1 MSFFRRVARLSL
13 RDRVRSWVMREE
25 FGVEPLLLYIEM
37 NQMKLLRHLVR
48 MPPGRFGVPSKDLVE
63 VAGKGFPVSRLR
75 ILPARPEYAVDNV
88 KFYVVCVCRIMLE
101 IKPCIALDFVEIVS
115 QQHNRKH
122 TEQSTHTN
130 QIIQNLGIKGA
141 SAWYPNCLV

>member
-1 MSFFRRVARLSL
+1 MLWIQAAKMSFLRRVARLSL
-13 RDRVRSWVMREE
+13 RDRVRSWDMREE

-75 ILPARPEYAVDNV
+75 ILPARPEYGVDNV
-88 KFYVVCVCRIMLE
+88 KFYVVCV
-101 IKPCIALDFVEIVS
+101 
-115 QQHNRKH
+115 
-122 TEQSTHTN
+122 
-130 QIIQNLGIKGA
+130 
-141 SAWYPNCLV
+141 